1 MRTNL
6 DVHIAEPSS
15 PIREQMPG
23 EPFMTYAEPFGIDD
37 DLIGLG
43 LKNLVVDANE
53 GNSEAFGEF

>member
-1 MRTNL
+1 
-6 DVHIAEPSS
+6 
-15 PIREQMPG
+15 MPG